1 MDPVVSAEHLR
12 ALRYIALVERGGG
25 RLLDSQID
33 LYIET
38 EPPSQDTWAVAWH
51 TSRMSRLLVR
61 GGYGLSTHA
70 DFMESLGWIRPEKWD
85 GPRLSSIGHAIVRA
99 SEEADVAEP
108 EGVVLLSPDDPLNLG
123 VLTAEVAAAKGGAL
137 VDPYF
142 DDRLVAWLANSTSIA
157 RVLMCRSVEACDA
170 LSYYL
175 GGLERAGRK
184 IDFRILPRGSLHDR
198 YLIGEDGKVSM
209 IGASLNGL
217 HRNFT
222 AIIEVP
228 EPGAA
233 AIRGEVDRKWG
244 DALPVTPVADIKA
257 PLPQP
262 HAKEKAVPTQEES
275 PEPRVPNAEGAEPK

>member
-137 VDPYF
+137 V
-142 DDRLVAWLANSTSIA
+142 
-157 RVLMCRSVEACDA
+157 
-170 LSYYL
+170 SYYL

-233 AIRGEVDRKWG
+233 AIRVEVDRKWG